1 MINVNQKILWLADY
15 DLDTAPGG
23 AQRSDKIIIDKG
35 KLLGFNILK
44 VNHETF
50 GKHINIHN
58 YDILVTS
65 NVCAI
70 LQKHSWVLD
79 EITKHKYHV
88 RIEHDSNDYLNQE
101 SRIKLFSFCKKT
113 FFLTDYHLLF
123 FKQLYGDIFQN
134 VEIVPDPIETDKFYD
149 FQKEREDK
157 VLYVGYMH
165 PLKGTSNFFEHVLRN
180 PHQKFA
186 IAGWSDY
193 QTYNFLSKNVPNV
206 ENLGLIQYQQ
216 MPQVY
221 NKYKSLYYD
230 PNLREPFCRSVA
242 EAVICGMLILT
253 SKENQIGCIQD
264 IKKYGTEKFKENC
277 KNASID
283 FWNKI

>member
-1 MINVNQKILWLADY
+1 MINVNQKILWLSDY

-44 VNHETF
+44 VNYQTF

-65 NVCAI
+65 NVCAV
-70 LQKHSWVLD
+70 LQKHPWVLD

-88 RIEHDSNDYLNQE
+88 RIEHDSNDYLSQE
-101 SRIKLFSFCKKT
+101 NRIKLFSFCKKT
-113 FFLTDYHLLF
+113 FFLTDYHLSF
-123 FKQLYGDIFQN
+123 FKELYGDIFQN
-134 VEIVPDPIETDKFYD
+134 VEIVPDPIEIDKFYD
-149 FQKEREDK
+149 YGYQREDK

-180 PHQKFA
+180 PDRKFA

-193 QTYNFLSKNVPNV
+193 QTYNFLSVNVPNI
-206 ENLGLIQYQQ
+206 EYLGLVKYEE
-216 MPQVY
+216 MPQIY

-242 EAVICGMLILT
+242 EAVVCGMLIMT
-253 SKENQIGCIQD
+253 SKPNQIGCIYD
-264 IKKYGTEKFKENC
+264 IQKYGTEKFKENC

-283 FWNKI
+283 FWNKL